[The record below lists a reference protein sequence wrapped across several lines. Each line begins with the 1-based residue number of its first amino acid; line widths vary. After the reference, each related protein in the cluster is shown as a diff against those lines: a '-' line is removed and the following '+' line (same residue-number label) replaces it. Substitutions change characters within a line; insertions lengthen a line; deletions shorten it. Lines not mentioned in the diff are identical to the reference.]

1 MDYFKRARAKAIDIR
16 GVKCPCCNPYRR
28 KTGKRKRRG
37 LSQVARMTLKAELR
51 HEIKACSS

>member
-51 HEIKACSS
+51 NDLANL